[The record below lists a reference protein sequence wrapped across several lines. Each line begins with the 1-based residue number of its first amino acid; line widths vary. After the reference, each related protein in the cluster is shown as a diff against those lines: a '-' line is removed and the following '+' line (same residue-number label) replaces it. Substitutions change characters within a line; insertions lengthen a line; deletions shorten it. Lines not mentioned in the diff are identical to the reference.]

1 MDCSSSTGERWRTR
15 IWTIDNEDMRFFR
28 RKKKDKRKKEPK
40 HIRVIRLMLWRLFK
54 KIRLREQVEKAN
66 AWAANHLQR
75 TITFTIVT
83 LSLSLAIGVVLTV
96 TEDENPADPSFDE
109 IASVTP
115 MFEGMRRIQ
124 ANKAYQMAQMEDL
137 TFRGNDLKH
146 ELDSLIRIP
155 NKSHDDSVQIVI
167 KVKQLEIIVDNL
179 ERYQ

>member
-1 MDCSSSTGERWRTR
+1 
-15 IWTIDNEDMRFFR
+15 MRFFR
-28 RKKKDKRKKEPK
+28 KKKKEKRKKDPK

-54 KIRLREQVEKAN
+54 KIRLRKQVDKAN
-66 AWAANHLQR
+66 VWATNHLPR
-75 TITFTIVT
+75 TITFTIVA

-96 TEDENPADPSFDE
+96 TEDDNPADPAFDE

-124 ANKAYQMAQMEDL
+124 ANKNYQMAQMEDL
-137 TFRGNDLKH
+137 TYRGNDLKH

-167 KVKQLEIIVDNL
+167 KVKQLEIIVENSA
-179 ERYQ
+179 RSQ